1 MLRLHESVGVVGV
14 ACPDE
19 SPLLSFISLMAP
31 AFVRGNVTV
40 MIPSEKYPL
49 PALEL
54 YQVKIKFQFYFFLK
68 ITLCDIFSS
77 ILTCFLMQQHIIL
90 ISWASIKHQPQSF
103 THNWIIF
110 CYYLKCN
117 CLIRIE
123 KSANRLIL
131 SQALKHFPK
140 QNLSSKTL
148 TDFCFVMKL
157 SWKSIF
163 RRFKVTSG
171 LVF

>member
-1 MLRLHESVGVVGV
+1 MNLIEMLLLKKTKKSKEDKITRWLLLENVNSFQETQIYGTVLRLHESVGVVGV

-68 ITLCDIFSS
+68 ITSCDIFSS

-90 ISWASIKHQPQSF
+90 ISWASIKHQPQNF
-103 THNWIIF
+103 THN
-110 CYYLKCN
+110 
-117 CLIRIE
+117 
-123 KSANRLIL
+123 
-131 SQALKHFPK
+131 
-140 QNLSSKTL
+140 
-148 TDFCFVMKL
+148 
-157 SWKSIF
+157 
-163 RRFKVTSG
+163 
-171 LVF
+171 